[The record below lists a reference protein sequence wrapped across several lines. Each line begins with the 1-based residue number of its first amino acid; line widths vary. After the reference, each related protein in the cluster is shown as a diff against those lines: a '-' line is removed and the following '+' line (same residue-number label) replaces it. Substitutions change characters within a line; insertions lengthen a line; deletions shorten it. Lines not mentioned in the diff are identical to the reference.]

1 MIDLKKSG
9 GEKISLTQTPNSL
22 RTHIAIFGKPNS
34 GKSSLINKITKQN
47 LSIISPVKG
56 TTTDPV
62 KKAMELEGMCSGI
75 IKEPLVE
82 LNEEKTKRLVKAI
95 DKYRNRKA

>member
-1 MIDLKKSG
+1 MQEEALEVIKELFNDVNP
-9 GEKISLTQTPNSL
+9 I
-22 RTHIAIFGKPNS
+22 
-34 GKSSLINKITKQN
+34 
-47 LSIISPVKG
+47 
-56 TTTDPV
+56 PV